1 MKIEPERMKAQA
13 SRASTLLGA
22 MSNDKRL
29 MILCQLISGERT
41 VNELAELLDTRQS
54 TVSQHLALLLILF
67 VDGDQ
72 VVRVGQPEDRRQTDD
87 LQPRR
92 DGQTQYYSLAGDEAR
107 SILETLYTLYCD
119 PARKDS

>member
-54 TVSQHLALLLILF
+54 TVSQHLALLRR
-67 VDGDQ
+67 DGF
-72 VVRVGQPEDRRQTDD
+72 
-87 LQPRR
+87 QPRR